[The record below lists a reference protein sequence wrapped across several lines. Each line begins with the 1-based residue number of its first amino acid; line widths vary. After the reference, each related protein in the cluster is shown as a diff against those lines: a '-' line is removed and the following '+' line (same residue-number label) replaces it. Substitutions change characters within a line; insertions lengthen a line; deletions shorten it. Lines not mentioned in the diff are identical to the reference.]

1 MEQFNCEGLD
11 ALSMEEMGTCNGGF
25 VPAIVAAGIGF
36 VVGVLFTA
44 SVTDWQ
50 DVREGW
56 YDGINGLPPRHQT
69 KPAGK

>member
-11 ALSMEEMGTCNGGF
+11 ALSVEEMGEVEGGNTLIKL
-25 VPAIVAAGIGF
+25 AIAA
-36 VVGVLFTA
+36 LTA
-44 SVTDWQ
+44 LAVIATENWQ

-56 YDGINGLPPRHQT
+56 YDGSHGLPPRHQT